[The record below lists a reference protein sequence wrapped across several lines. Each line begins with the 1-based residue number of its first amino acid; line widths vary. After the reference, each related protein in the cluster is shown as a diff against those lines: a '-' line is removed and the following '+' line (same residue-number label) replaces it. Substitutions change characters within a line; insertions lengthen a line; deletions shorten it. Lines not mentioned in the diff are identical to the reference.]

1 MRWDRAHWFGIDR
14 KRACVPVDIDSWQDH
29 AHWFGIDTVYELVS
43 LFSLIADKIVPIGLT
58 LIIVYELVSLL
69 TLIADKIVSID
80 LTLIIVYELVSL
92 LTLIAD
98 EFYLD
103 WYRSGSSFMSTA
115 FTTLRKKALVS
126 DEKLGVFNDNL
137 GVPDKKLGV
146 SEEKTWVHQWKS
158 GSPMKSMGSLMICLG
173 SPMKIWGSQMERLW
187 RPSMKGISVSTKMII
202 FYPPPP
208 EFFYKE
214 FGHVYFKIL
223 RNWTGR
229 GGWKV
234 LKEC

>member
-29 AHWFGIDTVYELVS
+29 AHWFGIDIVYELVS
-43 LFSLIADKIVPIGLT
+43 LFSLIADKIVPIG
-58 LIIVYELVSLL
+58 
-69 TLIADKIVSID
+69 

-202 FYPPPP
+202 FYPPPWN
-208 EFFYKE
+208 FFTMNLVIFMSKP
-214 FGHVYFKIL
+214 
-223 RNWTGR
+223 WTAWG
-229 GGWKV
+229 KV
-234 LKEC
+234 ENV